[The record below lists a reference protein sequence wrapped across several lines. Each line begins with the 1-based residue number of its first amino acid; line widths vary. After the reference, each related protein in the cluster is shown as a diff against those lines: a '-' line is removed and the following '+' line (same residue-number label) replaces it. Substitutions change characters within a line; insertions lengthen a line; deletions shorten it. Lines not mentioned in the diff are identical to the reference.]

1 MGKGGAAISDYILHL
16 PEAESVTLSGPTA
29 LRLIRCGDGDA
40 ALLYIAILKNRGGGD
55 DGKLRAQLG
64 WDREKF
70 RRALNVLAQQRL
82 VAPRCSVLL
91 EIPHFSCCISH
102 YERPLRGQLIKIWT
116 FRSPDLFFNFWSGP
130 CLNPLRH
137 LPTPHNIPAS
147 NLWGLPNYRVRRV

>member
-82 VAPRCSVLL
+82 VALPGG
-91 EIPHFSCCISH
+91 E
-102 YERPLRGQLIKIWT
+102 
-116 FRSPDLFFNFWSGP
+116 SPAPPPPG
-130 CLNPLRH
+130 R
-137 LPTPHNIPAS
+137 
-147 NLWGLPNYRVRRV
+147 